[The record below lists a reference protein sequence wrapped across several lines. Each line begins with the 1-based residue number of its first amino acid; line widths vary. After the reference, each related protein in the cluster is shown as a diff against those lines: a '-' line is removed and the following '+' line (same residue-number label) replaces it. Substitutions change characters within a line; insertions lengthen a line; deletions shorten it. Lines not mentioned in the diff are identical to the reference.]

1 MSAKIGEDDLV
12 TTTKMNT
19 STFLVTLAIH
29 LNDNSIPCYLQ
40 CCNRWTSV
48 LHNHYVRKKET
59 EIKKKKG
66 ELRCPYIRLLD
77 FTQGAGHRLVFD
89 R

>member
-1 MSAKIGEDDLV
+1 MSPKIGEDDLV

-29 LNDNSIPCYLQ
+29 LNENSVPCYLQ

-48 LHNHYVRKKET
+48 LHNHYVRKKEAFV
-59 EIKKKKG
+59 
-66 ELRCPYIRLLD
+66 L
-77 FTQGAGHRLVFD
+77 
-89 R
+89 